1 MTRHEGQR
9 RIGISGV
16 GSIGARHA
24 RVFGAEPGVTTV
36 LFDSGVA
43 GNELSARFPDAE
55 TVGSFDELLDA
66 HLDGVVIATPDQAH
80 PDQASSASRRGLPV
94 LLEKP
99 VAASRAAAT
108 PITAAAQGGG
118 APILVGY
125 VLRHLRCLGR
135 AREMLVAG
143 KIGEPVSFH
152 ATLGA
157 YETLVAARSRFAS
170 PVRDSLFID
179 YSHEWDYLRWL
190 LGPIEG
196 GFALAHTSGD
206 LPLRQD
212 PNVVDCVLRLDSGV
226 TGSVHLD
233 YVQQR
238 ESRACEVIGDAG
250 VLRIDVVRG
259 LVTLQRVAEPPQV
272 EELAWSRDELFRAQA
287 RHFLEVAA
295 GEAAPVVDLGEGLAA
310 VDVAEALIASAASGR
325 WEAV

>member
-1 MTRHEGQR
+1 MTQRAER

-36 LFDSGVA
+36 LYDSGLRRD
-43 GNELSARFPDAE
+43 ELSARFPEAE
-55 TVGSFDELLDA
+55 AVGSFDELLA
-66 HLDGVVIATPDQAH
+66 ANLDGVVVATPDQAH
-80 PDQASSASRRGLPV
+80 PTQASACSRQGLPV

-99 VAASRAAAT
+99 VAASRAAAS
-108 PITAAAQGGG
+108 PIVAAVRDGG

-125 VLRHLRCLGR
+125 VLRHLKCLSR
-135 AREMLVAG
+135 ARQMLMSGAV
-143 KIGEPVSFH
+143 GEPVSFH

-170 PVRDSLFID
+170 PVRDSLFVD

-196 GFALAHTSGD
+196 GFALAHTAGD
-206 LPLRQD
+206 LPLRQE
-212 PNVVDCVLRLDSGV
+212 PNVVDCVLRMQTGV

-238 ESRACEVIGDAG
+238 GSRACEVIGDAG
-250 VLRIDVVRG
+250 VLRIDVIRG
-259 LVTLQRVAEPPQV
+259 VVSLQRVDEPPQV

-287 RHFLEVAA
+287 RHFLDVVACDA
-295 GEAAPVVDLGEGLAA
+295 TPLVGLEEGLAS

>member
-1 MTRHEGQR
+1 MTTGDGL

-16 GSIGARHA
+16 GSIGTRHA

-36 LFDSGVA
+36 LYDRGVTRD
-43 GNELSARFPDAE
+43 ELSARFPQAE
-55 TVGSFDELLDA
+55 AVNSFDELLDA
-66 HLDGVVIATPDQAH
+66 SLDGIVVATPDQAH
-80 PDQASSASRRGLPV
+80 PAQASAASRRGLPV

-108 PITAAAQGGG
+108 PITAALRDGG

-125 VLRHLRCLGR
+125 VLRHLKCLAR
-135 AREMLVAG
+135 ARQMLAAG
-143 KIGEPVSFH
+143 EIGEPVSFH

-170 PVRDSLFID
+170 PVRDSLFVD

-196 GFALAHTSGD
+196 GFALAHTSGN
-206 LPLRQD
+206 LPLRQE
-212 PNVVDCVLRLDSGV
+212 PNVVDCVLRLQTGV

-238 ESRACEVIGDAG
+238 GARACEVIGDAG
-250 VLRIDVVRG
+250 VLRIDVIRG
-259 LVTLQRVAEPPQV
+259 VVSLQRVAEPPQV
-272 EELAWSRDELFRAQA
+272 EELAWSRDELFQTQA
-287 RHFLEVAA
+287 RHFLDVVAGNA
-295 GEAAPVVDLGEGLAA
+295 TPVVGLEEGLAS

-325 WEAV
+325 WEVV